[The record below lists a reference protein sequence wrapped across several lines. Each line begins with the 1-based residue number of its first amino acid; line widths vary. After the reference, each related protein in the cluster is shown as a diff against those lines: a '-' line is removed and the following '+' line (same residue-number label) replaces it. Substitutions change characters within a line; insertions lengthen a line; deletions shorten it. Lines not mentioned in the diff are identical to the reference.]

1 MTRSHTM
8 KSGLD
13 GLPVNWVLT
22 GTSHRNIFFK
32 LYHILCIFQ
41 PPNAP
46 LFTPPNCSYRLAND
60 QEQVRK
66 KALLLGKRLMGKKGH
81 LSITIDDIQKHSKTM
96 MALVL
101 GRSLLLL
108 SVTHIFCWKHI
119 TLRNYSTLVT
129 KYTKRNLFED
139 GVQIMSFWKRLT
151 SIFLFQWN
159 RYTLTNFG
167 TGTIVPNSLY
177 PADLGTVFSQMWKE
191 HSG

>member
-13 GLPVNWVLT
+13 CLPVNWVLT
-22 GTSHRNIFFK
+22 GTSHRNISFK

-41 PPNAP
+41 PPNGP

-60 QEQVRK
+60 QEKVRK
-66 KALLLGKRLMGKKGH
+66 KVLLLGKRLMGKKGD
-81 LSITIDDIQKHSKTM
+81 LSITVM

-139 GVQIMSFWKRLT
+139 GVRIMSFWKRLS

-167 TGTIVPNSLY
+167 TGMIVPNSLY
-177 PADLGTVFSQMWKE
+177 PADLGTVFSQE